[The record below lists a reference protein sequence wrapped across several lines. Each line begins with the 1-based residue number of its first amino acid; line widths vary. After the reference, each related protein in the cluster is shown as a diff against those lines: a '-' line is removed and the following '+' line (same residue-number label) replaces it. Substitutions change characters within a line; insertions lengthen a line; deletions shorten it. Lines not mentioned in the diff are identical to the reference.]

1 MLFFKKMM
9 IILRWSTKQ
18 AVFLFF
24 SFLFLF
30 SFFFFFFFSLGVQ
43 YLLNLVP
50 MIVTTGAWTRGYN
63 YYVELHLLLSFHKF
77 DVNQIPDW
85 KKKQNKQNKT
95 KQTKQNKQ
103 TRQFFWHEEH
113 V

>member
-1 MLFFKKMM
+1 M
-9 IILRWSTKQ
+9 
-18 AVFLFF
+18 
-24 SFLFLF
+24 
-30 SFFFFFFFSLGVQ
+30 Q

>member
-1 MLFFKKMM
+1 MEHKT
-9 IILRWSTKQ
+9 SC
-18 AVFLFF
+18 F
-24 SFLFLF
+24 SFLF
-30 SFFFFFFFSLGVQ
+30 SFFLFFFFFFSLGVQ

-50 MIVTTGAWTRGYN
+50 MIVTTGAGTRGYN
-63 YYVELHLLLSFHKF
+63 YYVELHWLLSFHKF

-95 KQTKQNKQ
+95 NKQ
-103 TRQFFWHEEH
+103 DNSFDMKSNEH